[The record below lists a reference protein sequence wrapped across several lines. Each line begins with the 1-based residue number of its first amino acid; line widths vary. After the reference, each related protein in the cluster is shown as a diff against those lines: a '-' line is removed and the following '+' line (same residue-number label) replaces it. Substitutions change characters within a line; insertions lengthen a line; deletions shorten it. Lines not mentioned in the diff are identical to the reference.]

1 MGPVNAPHRI
11 VSYLEQPYMNMLSAN
26 EVGLP
31 VERDKPILEAS
42 ESNLI
47 ATVLDPACRTLL
59 ITAPNSGCG
68 GTTSALTLARQ
79 LALSSA
85 GKVLLV
91 DASPS
96 PRGLT
101 SLFQL
106 NGAPGLLDLLA
117 GDDMPERLGQCVYPH
132 PDQPFDV
139 LPLGVPQGRNRHLPH
154 ERIPQLFSALSAD
167 YRFVV
172 IDGEAIYSSS
182 YSLGLAARVDGVIL
196 VVRGEE
202 TRWEVAQAA
211 VQRLR
216 QANANLLG
224 SIFNARRYYTPKWL
238 YRYL

>member
-1 MGPVNAPHRI
+1 MK
-11 VSYLEQPYMNMLSAN
+11 MLSAN

-31 VERDKPILEAS
+31 VERDRSILEAS
-42 ESNLI
+42 ESNLV

-68 GTTSALTLARQ
+68 GTTSALTMAQQ
-79 LALSSA
+79 LALSS
-85 GKVLLV
+85 GGRVLLV

-96 PRGLT
+96 PRGLS
-101 SLFQL
+101 SLYHL
-106 NGAPGLLDLLA
+106 NASPGLLDLLA
-117 GDDMPERLGQCVYPH
+117 SDDMPALLPQCVHPH
-132 PDQPFDV
+132 PDLPFDL
-139 LPLGVPQGRNRHLPH
+139 LPLGLPH
-154 ERIPQLFSALSAD
+154 GRGRALLHEQIPHLFSVLSAE

-224 SIFNARRYYTPKWL
+224 SVFNARRYYTPKWL

>member
-1 MGPVNAPHRI
+1 
-11 VSYLEQPYMNMLSAN
+11 MNMLSAN

-31 VERDKPILEAS
+31 VERDRSILEAS
-42 ESNLI
+42 ESNPV
-47 ATVLDPACRTLL
+47 ATVLDPTCRTLL

-68 GTTSALTLARQ
+68 GTTSALTLAQQ
-79 LALSSA
+79 LAQSS
-85 GKVLLV
+85 GGRVLLL

-96 PRGLT
+96 PLGLT
-101 SLFQL
+101 ARFQL
-106 NGAPGLLDLLA
+106 GASPGLLDLLA
-117 GDDMPERLGQCVYPH
+117 TDDMMTLLPQCVHPH
-132 PDQPFDV
+132 PDQPFDL
-139 LPLGVPQGRNRHLPH
+139 LPLGLPHARGRHLLH
-154 ERIPQLFSALSAD
+154 ERIPHLFNLLAAD
-167 YRFVV
+167 YRFVL

-196 VVRGEE
+196 VVRGEQ